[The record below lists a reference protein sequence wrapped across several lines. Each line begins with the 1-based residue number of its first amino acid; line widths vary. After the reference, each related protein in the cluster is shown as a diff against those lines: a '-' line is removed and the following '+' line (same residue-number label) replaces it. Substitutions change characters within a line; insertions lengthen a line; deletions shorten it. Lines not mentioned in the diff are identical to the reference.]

1 MCWAADMRL
10 RVIERSQSW
19 PRFPG
24 LVTEVLAAADEPE
37 RHFDALVHAMACDA
51 HLGARVL
58 AAANALRGPHDAEV
72 FDIAMATAMVGM
84 EHAHHLTVL
93 SSLSAFWAHVGP
105 QERVATFWRRSM
117 VVGICCEE
125 WARHSGAPVSPT
137 VALVAGLLH
146 DVGQLWLDCFASRP
160 HMGTD
165 HALIGAWLVQHWA
178 LPVDVIAA
186 VAGHHQPEVVLDMP
200 LVPLLQRALV
210 LSHVWEQADRWPGPA
225 VRPSE
230 PVGRKLG
237 IVWDTSTQVLL
248 NRIEARCRQA
258 DTFFSIS
265 SGSKKPLA
273 TPNSPCHSC
282 PPFWSL
288 TTTQIYAVCSPLC

>member
-1 MCWAADMRL
+1 MHKTADMRL
-10 RVIERSQSW
+10 RVIERSRNW
-19 PRFPG
+19 PRFPR
-24 LVTEVLAAADEPE
+24 LVADVLAAADEPE

-84 EHAHHLTVL
+84 EHAHHLAIL

-105 QERVATFWRRSM
+105 QERVDAFWRRSM
-117 VVGICCEE
+117 VAGICSEE

-146 DVGQLWLDCFASRP
+146 DVGQLWLDCFALRQ

-165 HALIGAWLVQHWA
+165 HALIGAWLVHHWA

-186 VAGHHQPEVVLDMP
+186 VAGHHQPEEAQDIP
-200 LVPLLQRALV
+200 LVSLLQRALA
-210 LSHVWEQADRWPGPA
+210 LSHAWSQTDSQPGSVDRLPGPSD
-225 VRPSE
+225 RS
-230 PVGRKLG
+230 VGL
-237 IVWDTSTQVLL
+237 VSDASTQALL
-248 NRIEARCRQA
+248 DRITTRCRQA
-258 DTFFSIS
+258 DNFFYV
-265 SGSKKPLA
+265 LR
-273 TPNSPCHSC
+273 
-282 PPFWSL
+282 
-288 TTTQIYAVCSPLC
+288 